1 MKNKPST
8 TEKFY
13 VAHFANRAAASISL
27 RVGEKF
33 NIRRK
38 TENPSTKDLRA
49 WIAQTSKHIEEEFEV
64 KYEDDELAH
73 YLEANV
79 NAPIQV
85 PEEVEGIV
93 HYYSLTEH
101 HCKRQF

>member
-27 RVGEKF
+27 RVREKF
-33 NIRRK
+33 KVSRK
-38 TENPSTKDLRA
+38 KVNPSTKDLKV
-49 WIAQTSKHIEEEFEV
+49 WIEQTSKKIEEEFEV
-64 KYEDDELAH
+64 GYDDDELAQ
-73 YLEANV
+73 YIEAES

-85 PEEVEGIV
+85 ADSSQGIV
-93 HYYSLTEH
+93 
-101 HCKRQF
+101 C

>member
-33 NIRRK
+33 NVSRK
-38 TENPSTKDLRA
+38 TVNPSTKDLKV
-49 WIAQTSKHIEEEFEV
+49 WIEQTSKKNEEEFEV
-64 KYEDDELAH
+64 SYDDDELAQ
-73 YLEANV
+73 YIEAES

-85 PEEVEGIV
+85 PDSFQGIV
-93 HYYSLTEH
+93 
-101 HCKRQF
+101 C